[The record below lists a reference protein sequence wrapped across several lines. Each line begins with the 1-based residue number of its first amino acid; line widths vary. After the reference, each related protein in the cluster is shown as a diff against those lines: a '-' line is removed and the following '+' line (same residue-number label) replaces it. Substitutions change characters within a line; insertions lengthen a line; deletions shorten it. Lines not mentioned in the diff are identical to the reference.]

1 LLADHDKLSQCKDGT
16 LNYLEILTEMNQ
28 TAQDFFKKKGS
39 LLDEVIEKIAGNLKR
54 GKKILVFGN
63 GGSAAQAQHFAAE
76 LVNKFLKERPALPA
90 VSLTTDTSALTSIAN
105 DTDYSQV
112 FCRQVQALA
121 KKEDAAIGLS
131 TSGNSPSVIKAL
143 QEAKKRGL
151 MTVALTGRGGG
162 KLAQIPDYLLDVPS
176 TSTPR
181 IQEVHLMVLHIMA
194 QQIENRITS

>member
-1 LLADHDKLSQCKDGT
+1 MLFSSKVGLKKDGT

-28 TAQDFFKKKGS
+28 TAKDFFKKKGS
-39 LLDEVIEKIAGNLKR
+39 LLDEVIEKIVGNLKR

-112 FCRQVQALA
+112 FCRQVQALGN
-121 KKEDAAIGLS
+121 KEDVAVGLS
-131 TSGNSPSVIKAL
+131 TSGNSPSVIKAF
-143 QEAKKRGL
+143 QEAKNRGL

-162 KLAQIPDYLLDVPS
+162 KLAKIPDYLLDVPS

-194 QQIENRITS
+194 QQIENRLSR